1 MVVLRHWHYCYSH
14 TVYVY
19 VCEQRPGGGD
29 SNQQPGHWESAG
41 EPGQGPHQQGHQG
54 QDQQGRQPG

>member
-1 MVVLRHWHYCYSH
+1 MTLALLL
-14 TVYVY
+14 YVY

-41 EPGQGPHQQGHQG
+41 EPGEGPHQQGHQG